1 MMISKL
7 FVLVVILFS
16 AQLIIDAY
24 AQTSTSGSPFERE
37 FVDIKFLD
45 AYFGTEDEKI
55 EVDQGDKNVPFTVV
69 MSNVG
74 SHDRV
79 TGISGQLSLPYG
91 FTPADGK
98 GSLILADND
107 DSALAG
113 QSFSLTFFVNID
125 ENTEIKQ
132 YPGTVK
138 IKYSRVR
145 EAGLREGYFDFHF
158 KVTGK
163 SILNLKAV
171 EPILTSIKINPV
183 MVEVSNSGTAPISNV
198 DIVLEN
204 LLTSISSPDQ
214 SITSLPIFNVIFDQI
229 HWDIGTIDPNSNKRF
244 SFNIYVPEK
253 LKDESLHA
261 PMKITYSNAHGDR
274 ITITRTV
281 DFYIN
286 GLIDASIYGV
296 DIIDLSGKQIVIGE
310 VLNEGNVDGLFAFVT
325 LEPLGSSHIKK
336 STQYIDGLEPGS
348 PVPFN
353 IPIEFDGEPTLG
365 QNDIRISI
373 RYNDS
378 LRNENIITY
387 DTTIFLKDNSLDKKS
402 GLLDFS
408 QFIILGIAAVI
419 GGAAFA
425 VKKRRKKI
433 VPKPS

>member
-1 MMISKL
+1 MMTSKL
-7 FVLVVILFS
+7 FALIAALFLVPFL
-16 AQLIIDAY
+16 IDAY

-69 MSNVG
+69 MANVG
-74 SHDRV
+74 TRDRV
-79 TGISGQLSLPYG
+79 TGIRGQLSLPYG

-107 DSALAG
+107 DSAPAG
-113 QSFSLTFFVNID
+113 GAFSLTFFVNID

-138 IKYSRVR
+138 IEYSRLR
-145 EAGLREGYFDFHF
+145 EAGLRESYFDFHF

-171 EPILTSIKINPV
+171 EPILTSIKNNPV
-183 MVEVSNSGTAPISNV
+183 LVEVSNEGTAPISNV
-198 DIVLEN
+198 DIVLDN
-204 LLTSISSPDQ
+204 TLTTISSTAQ
-214 SITSLPIFNVIFDQI
+214 SITNLENVVFDQT
-229 HWDIGTIDPNSNKRF
+229 HWDIGNIEPESTKRF
-244 SFNIYVPEK
+244 SFNVYVPEK

-261 PMKITYSNAHGDR
+261 PMEITYFNAHGDR
-274 ITITRTV
+274 TKATRTV

-286 GLIDASIYGV
+286 GLIDASIYNV

-310 VLNEGNVDGLFAFVT
+310 VLNEGNVNGLFAFVT

-336 STQYIDGLEPGS
+336 STQYIDELEPDS

-365 QNDIRISI
+365 QNDVRISI
-373 RYNDS
+373 RYKDS

-387 DTTIFLKDNSLDKKS
+387 DTSAFLKDSSLDKKP
-402 GLLDFS
+402 GLADFS
-408 QFIILGIAAVI
+408 QFIILGIVAVI

-433 VPKPS
+433 TPKTS